1 MLHIETGRLIIRS
14 LQHADAPMLAEL
26 WSDPDVTRFMG
37 GPRDYNQV
45 RETLEQDAAGPAL
58 TFDLWPV
65 VEKDSGRIIGHCGL
79 LDKEVE
85 GQVEIELVYVFHP
98 AVWGKGYATEAGAA
112 IRDYAFTSLRPTRLI
127 ALVDPDNTASAQV
140 ARTLGFQLEK
150 ETRRPGGKV
159 MQLYALPAPNLAVSS

>member
-14 LQHADAPMLAEL
+14 LRHADAPALAEL

-37 GPRDYNQV
+37 GPRNYSQV

-65 VEKDSGRIIGHCGL
+65 VEKNSGRIIGDCGL
-79 LDKEVE
+79 LDKEVD
-85 GQVEIELVYVFHP
+85 GQAEVELVYVFHP
-98 AVWGKGYATEAGAA
+98 SAWGKGYATEAAGA
-112 IRDYAFTSLRPTRLI
+112 IRDYAFTRLGLARLI
-127 ALVDPDNTASAQV
+127 ALIDPHNAASAQV
-140 ARTLGFQLEK
+140 ARKLGFHLEK

-159 MQLYALPAPNLAVSS
+159 MQVYALPA